1 MILAILIKIPGF
13 NLLANLKDLLN
24 QNSECQSSEYLNGIR
39 GISALSVMIFH
50 AWQNR
55 YYFPFKS
62 GQNLMNFQGSVM
74 EILLPILDYPMIIFF
89 IIGGYLNAK
98 SLCSSLNKR

>member
-1 MILAILIKIPGF
+1 VIFAILRIPGF
-13 NLLANLKDLLN
+13 SLLDNLKDLLN
-24 QNSECQSSEYLNGIR
+24 QNSECQSTEYLNGIG
-39 GISALSVMIFH
+39 GISALNVMIFH

-98 SLCSSLNKR
+98 SLCSSLNER